1 MITPDNTRKEDNKGQ
16 DGEILGR
23 FERGGS
29 GGGRKILA
37 GMDSIVLKEGT
48 SEGRHLGKTITF
60 KNIPSV
66 AVDGVNCKEVWKW

>member
-29 GGGRKILA
+29 GENPRRNGF
-37 GMDSIVLKEGT
+37 DC
-48 SEGRHLGKTITF
+48 SEGGHIGGKTLR
-60 KNIPSV
+60 KDDNL
-66 AVDGVNCKEVWKW
+66 